1 MPAQK
6 SPPLLLLCAGHQAE
20 GGGADPDGELEGGG
34 VRRPEGNRAAGRWR
48 SQDASYEDD
57 SGGFGPGEMST

>member
-34 VRRPEGNRAAGRWR
+34 VCRPEGN
-48 SQDASYEDD
+48 
-57 SGGFGPGEMST
+57 